1 MSGLERHRH
10 EAAVELANRTH
21 EMGRLERTLDSRM
34 RGSGSEGVW
43 DMASR
48 EVPLGALVRDL
59 LTAVLKRLN

>member
-1 MSGLERHRH
+1 
-10 EAAVELANRTH
+10 
-21 EMGRLERTLDSRM
+21 MGRLERTLDSRM